1 MEQSLDLEYNTQRA
15 KLQIPE
21 YGRNVQQ
28 MIDFAITLE
37 DKEERNKV
45 AKAII
50 NVMGEL
56 KKHLRDDEDYAH
68 KLWTHLFIISDFQ
81 LDVDSPYP
89 IPSREMLQEKPGS
102 VAYPQKKIQF
112 GHYGRTVEELI
123 EKASEME
130 EGEKREA
137 LIKIIAELMKRF
149 HLMYNTNSI
158 EDSIISQHLKRISK
172 GRIILTDLSFL
183 SSTKDVLREYEIN
196 DNASKKSTSSNSKN
210 KKYKNKNN
218 NNNNNR
224 NRKRY

>member
-1 MEQSLDLEYNTQRA
+1 MENTLDLEYNTQRA

-21 YGRNVQQ
+21 YGRNVQK

-37 DKEERNKV
+37 DREERNKV

-68 KLWTHLFIISDFQ
+68 KLWTHLFIISDFR

-89 IPSREMLQEKPGS
+89 VPSREMLQERPNEVS
-102 VAYPQKKIQF
+102 YPQTKIQF
-112 GHYGRTVEELI
+112 GHYGKTVEEMI
-123 EKASEME
+123 EIAATMNPGE
-130 EGEKREA
+130 EKDS
-137 LIKIIAELMKRF
+137 LIKVIAELMKRF

-158 EDSIISQHLKRISK
+158 DDAIISQHLKRISK
-172 GRIILTDLSFL
+172 GRIILDDLSFL
-183 SSTKDVLREYEIN
+183 SSTKDILRDYDIN
-196 DNASKKSTSSNSKN
+196 TKKSNNHSNKNRKHKN
-210 KKYKNKNN
+210 K
-218 NNNNNR
+218 NNNNR